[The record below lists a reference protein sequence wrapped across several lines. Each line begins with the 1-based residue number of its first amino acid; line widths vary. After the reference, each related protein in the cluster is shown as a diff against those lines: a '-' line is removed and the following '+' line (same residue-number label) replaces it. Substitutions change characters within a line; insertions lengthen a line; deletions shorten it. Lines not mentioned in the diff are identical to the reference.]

1 MKKSVK
7 SLLTLLLLLKAEDK
21 GMNGMQRDITIL
33 SLMKKTM
40 TVRLTR
46 VVFGITTGII
56 WDNNRL

>member
-7 SLLTLLLLLKAEDK
+7 SLLTLLLLLGVTL

-33 SLMKKTM
+33 SLMKKTI

-46 VVFGITTGII
+46 AVFGITTGII
-56 WDNNRL
+56 